1 MQVMHQSFPVNSAE
15 SRCQLAVEHNRV
27 FPNESDGLPEEV
39 VETKSE
45 RKQQI
50 LDRETETQH

>member
-1 MQVMHQSFPVNSAE
+1 MHQSFPVNSAE

-39 VETKSE
+39 VETKFE